1 VVVGRCRIRERLV
14 VADTSVSCEWI
25 HTVPVFTAAVFTA
38 AVVTVPV
45 VVRES
50 LAEAVFAV

>member
-25 HTVPVFTAAVFTA
+25 HTVPVFTAAVVTA
-38 AVVTVPV
+38 AV